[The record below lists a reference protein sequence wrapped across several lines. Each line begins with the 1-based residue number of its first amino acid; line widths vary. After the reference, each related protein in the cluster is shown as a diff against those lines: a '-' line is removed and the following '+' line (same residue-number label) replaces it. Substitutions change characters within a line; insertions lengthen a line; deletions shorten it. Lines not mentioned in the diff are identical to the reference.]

1 MSGRE
6 SIRGYLVQTLI
17 ALFEAMS
24 DEEWMSIRLEP
35 GGDEEKADLIF
46 YLSNDRKRAIQVKST
61 AKSFQKAEI
70 ESYARELEN
79 SVEADEYRL
88 VLVGNLGSKVALA
101 EISKIGRVTVPEP
114 VPQIPRTLVAAA
126 AHHLEDWLI
135 KYGYSAI
142 PALARELL
150 IRTLTNSLEEVST
163 GSEPQKRDE
172 FKTKLEK
179 WVLSAYPGAMTSV
192 AREVAIQLQG
202 SIGANQQ
209 TLKQE
214 ACLEALDLVD
224 EYFAYHLLPRS
235 VIGCSN
241 DGFKFASRVRSCYSK
256 LIIACENIQVVNEF
270 RRCLGANGKWQA
282 DYIIDFW
289 NAIRQELGFAG
300 DAEHSDHSNPWVAHI
315 NLNSESNN
323 LYNPYKKDLEEL
335 ARKYGYVQSDEI
347 TKKQLPPT

>member
-24 DEEWMSIRLEP
+24 DKEWVSIRLEP

-46 YLSNDRKRAIQVKST
+46 YLSDNRKRAIQVKST

-70 ESYARELEN
+70 ERYASALEN
-79 SVEADEYRL
+79 SVAADEYRL
-88 VLVGNLGSKVALA
+88 ILVGNLGSRVTLE
-101 EISKIGRVTVPEP
+101 EISKIGKVIVPEP
-114 VPQIPRTLVAAA
+114 VPQIPRILVAAA

-135 KYGYSAI
+135 QYGYSAI

-150 IRTLTNSLEEVST
+150 IRTLTNSLEEIST
-163 GSEPQKRDE
+163 GPESQKRDE

-202 SIGANQQ
+202 AIGASQQ
-209 TLKQE
+209 TLKRE
-214 ACLEALDLVD
+214 ACLEALDIVD
-224 EYFAYHLLPRS
+224 EYFAYQLLPES
-235 VIGCSN
+235 VIGSSN

-256 LIIACENIQVVNEF
+256 LIVACENIQVANQF
-270 RRCLGANGKWQA
+270 RQCLGTNSTWRG
-282 DYIIDFW
+282 DDIIDFW
-289 NAIRQELGFAG
+289 NAIRQELGFVG
-300 DAEHSDHSNPWVAHI
+300 DAEHSDRSNPWIAHI
-315 NLNSESNN
+315 NLDSTTSH
-323 LYNPYKKDLEEL
+323 PYKESLAEL
-335 ARKYGYVQSDEI
+335 ARKYGYTQPDERP
-347 TKKQLPPT
+347 KK